1 MDVQDANG
9 LSIYLKV
16 CPMKLTDFD
25 VLTFDCYGTLI
36 DWESGILNALR
47 PWAEKRGQAVEDSRL
62 LGAFGRHE
70 WVQQTARPG
79 ALYPDILA
87 GAFLGIAGELGIA
100 AEPGEAEAFGGSVK
114 DWPAFPDSAEA
125 LAYLKRHYKLA
136 VLSNIDRA
144 SLAHSNAKLGV
155 EFDLLVTAQDV
166 GSYKPAP
173 AHFERAL
180 AELAGMGFGKEQ
192 ILHTAQS
199 LHHDHVPAKAMGF
212 NTLWIN
218 RRAGK
223 PGAGADKPPP
233 DEVTPDWEV
242 PSLAA
247 MVELHKEHL
256 AG

>member
-1 MDVQDANG
+1 
-9 LSIYLKV
+9 
-16 CPMKLTDFD
+16 MKLTDFD

-36 DWESGILNALR
+36 DWESGILDALR
-47 PWAEKRGQAVEDSRL
+47 PWAEKRGHAVEDSTL

-70 WVQQTARPG
+70 WVQQTARPR

-100 AEPGEAEAFGGSVK
+100 AEPGEAEAFGDSVK

-144 SLAHSNAKLGV
+144 SFAHSNAKLGV

-180 AELAGMGFGKEQ
+180 AELAEMGIAKQQ

-212 NTLWIN
+212 TTMWIN

-223 PGAGADKPPP
+223 SGAGADKAPPS
-233 DEVTPDWEV
+233 EVEPDWEV

-247 MVELHKEHL
+247 VVELHKEHL

>member
-1 MDVQDANG
+1 
-9 LSIYLKV
+9 
-16 CPMKLTDFD
+16 MKLTDFK

-47 PWAEKRGQAVEDSRL
+47 PWAERHGRAVEDGAL

-70 WVQQTARPG
+70 WVQQTARPR

-100 AEPGEAEAFGGSVK
+100 AAPGEAEAFGDSVK

-144 SLAHSNAKLGV
+144 SFAHSAAKLGV

-180 AELAGMGFGKEQ
+180 AQLAEMGVAKEQ

-212 NTLWIN
+212 TTIWIN

-223 PGAGADKPPP
+223 TGAGADKPPP
-233 DEVTPDWEV
+233 SEVVPDWEV

-247 MVELHKEHL
+247 MVELHKEHF